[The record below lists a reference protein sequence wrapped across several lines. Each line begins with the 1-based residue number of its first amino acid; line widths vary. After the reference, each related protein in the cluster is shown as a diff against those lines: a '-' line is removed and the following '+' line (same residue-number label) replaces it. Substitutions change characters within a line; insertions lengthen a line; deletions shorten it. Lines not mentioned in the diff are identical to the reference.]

1 MEDNNTF
8 EFVKKQLFEYV
19 RKKAS
24 SFLEING
31 IGDQFQV
38 IEADINVKEAKGELS
53 FTSKIDTLLQATV
66 TAVADSRKEEWN
78 KIRDEFNAHYLAKH

>member
-31 IGDQFQV
+31 IGNQFQV
-38 IEADINVKEAKGELS
+38 IEADIKVKEAKGELS
-53 FTSKIDTLLQATV
+53 FTSKIDMLLQATV
-66 TAVADSRKEEWN
+66 TAVAKSRKEGWN
-78 KIRDEFNAHYLAKH
+78 KIRDEFNAHYLA